1 MNKWFVLIFL
11 FFVACGSEGGDS
23 QDANLDPVADEEEF
37 FVDPAINAKA
47 MVGSAVLSGRVLDQ
61 VGNPVNGLNLRL
73 VLATDPNVQTAVI
86 SGMNENLD
94 GAYSMQNLPAGSYYL
109 ILEELDGQGMD
120 LFPERIDLLV
130 QYMQPDLVLADQYYV
145 SSPGVT
151 EILTL
156 AEGETTAGIDF
167 VVAGVVNVLD
177 EIAVSENDEVI
188 AADTGADAPA
198 EVPSA
203 CPEILVSL
211 PASGQLQ
218 SGDEIFNNRYTDCY
232 ALKLNRTEN
241 LTLKLTGSFDMV
253 FMVYDPIKKTT
264 TTVDDYYGSTTEKLA
279 TTLEAGSYTLTITS
293 YYTST
298 SGAYV
303 LSVDYSN

>member
-1 MNKWFVLIFL
+1 MTQVIFLIFL
-11 FFVACGSEGGDS
+11 FFVACGSEG
-23 QDANLDPVADEEEF
+23 ADEQDTDSAPAASADEF
-37 FVDPAINAKA
+37 FVDPDINAKA
-47 MVGSAVLSGRVLDQ
+47 MVGSAALSGRVLDQ

-73 VLATDPNVQTAVI
+73 VMATDPNRQTAVI

-120 LFPERIDLLV
+120 LFPERIDVLV
-130 QYMQPDLVLADQYYV
+130 QYMQPDLVLADQYYA

-156 AEGETTAGIDF
+156 ADGETTAGIDF
-167 VVAGVVNVLD
+167 VVAGVVDVPDEVDVSEDDENITE
-177 EIAVSENDEVI
+177 EIAT
-188 AADTGADAPA
+188 DTAA
-198 EVPSA
+198 EVPPA
-203 CPEILVSL
+203 CPEVLVSF
-211 PASGQLQ
+211 PTSGELQ
-218 SGDEIFNNRYTDCY
+218 PGDEIFNNRYTDCY

-241 LTLKLTGSFDMV
+241 LTLKLTGSFDMI

-279 TTLEAGSYTLTITS
+279 TTLGAGSYTLTVTS